1 MCTHAEFLA
10 QIEQQSLAKLNEPR
24 MYRDRADQL
33 MRTMDDPR
41 CAGAATCPF
50 HRVPGEQWDQPY
62 GPAPWDSK
70 E

>member
-1 MCTHAEFLA
+1 MCTRNEFLA
-10 QIEQQSLAKLNEPR
+10 RMNEEFLATLNEPH

-50 HRVPGEQWDQPY
+50 HRVPGQQWKAPNET
-62 GPAPWDSK
+62 APWDAEK
-70 E
+70 